1 MPFSTYLRD
10 TDPTDVR
17 SPRYGADGRPSQQQ
31 QQQQQYAPP
40 PHGIYSYDSYY
51 PLNAHHT
58 SIPISGPPPSSSPST
73 NGATTNANNDVDNDC
88 STNADAL
95 NKPYVLPQPSP
106 SLSRTGSDGLFQL
119 PSFLMG
125 NFGGTLAPGGGAEVL
140 TPSPLGMFDF
150 ASTPFPP
157 HPHPHPHP
165 HDDENGKSSWQSTK
179 YYILQSADDV
189 AETTSPAAEAAATPT
204 ALAPLSASTPSASE
218 GHVVPPA
225 ASPFGYLYTDSPRDH
240 QVPQLKTARAEDD
253 SFNAADIVV
262 SSPVEPSL
270 SAMTEPGAFQPPLEL
285 YAPVPSSGLPVYSQ
299 SGFDMLSILARVA
312 RRPNPTIVLGPVD
325 LTCAFVVADV
335 RRADAPIVYASRT
348 FCELTGYSEGETL
361 GQNCRFLQAPG
372 GRVMRNEARRFTSA
386 EAVRELR
393 FALDKDREVQVS
405 LINYRKDG
413 RPFVNRVSIVPIPA
427 EDDAS
432 EIAFHV
438 GFQVDLNEQPG
449 LIAQRIQDG
458 KFYSGGDALYKS
470 QTPAERSA
478 RAMGK
483 KLRTLLSDDSFQSKV
498 PISTSCNSTPFI
510 AIAASSNNNS
520 DSSAPVPNAKPNNPS
535 TKPDSRDE
543 RQWLNLVLLQHM
555 PDFVHVLS
563 FKGHFLYVS
572 PAITRVLG
580 YSPEDLI
587 GKSVGD
593 FCHPSDAVPLLREL
607 KESAGQSST
616 LNSSEGN
623 VGSSQGGHSGGV
635 SGATNESQA
644 RTQTQNGQRVVN
656 LLFRMRTKAGEYVWI
671 ESIGRLH
678 VEASKGRK
686 AIVLS
691 GRSCAMPN
699 LRWGVISQAGGLLGP
714 SSVSQ
719 VPFSEGSESSENRT
733 TTEQEF
739 WAMLCEDGLFL
750 VAGMGVRDLLGWGT
764 AEIIGRSVREFILD
778 DNTGRSHSSSAEQV
792 VLALSRAYSGEQGT
806 QTLTCQMKKRDGEI
820 AWMQLTLYA
829 NESRT
834 ASGRI
839 IIQFK
844 LLSASSNP
852 TYSTP
857 SSSHPFSPTSF
868 IDPSYPFSFNP
879 PHSYS
884 SYSYNVSGRPT
895 ATTTTTTAAA
905 ATAGRILHQPNTNVF
920 AEFETHRGTSWQYEL
935 QQLKYANDKLRQ
947 EVTTLEARQRRQRQQ
962 QQQQHQQQPQ
972 PQNQQVAWV
981 GNVQA

>member
-10 TDPTDVR
+10 TAPTDVN
-17 SPRYGADGRPSQQQ
+17 SPRYCADGRPSQSQQQ
-31 QQQQQYAPP
+31 QQQQCPVP
-40 PHGIYSYDSYY
+40 THDGYSYDY
-51 PLNAHHT
+51 PLNAHT
-58 SIPISGPPPSSSPST
+58 SAPISGPSSSSSPST
-73 NGATTNANNDVDNDC
+73 NANANNGVNSDGTINTDV
-88 STNADAL
+88 L
-95 NKPYVLPQPSP
+95 NKPYVLSQPSP
-106 SLSRTGSDGLFQL
+106 SLSRTGSDGLFQM

-150 ASTPFPP
+150 ASTPFPLHP

-165 HDDENGKSSWQSTK
+165 HDDDENGKSSWQSTK
-179 YYILQSADDV
+179 YYTLQSTDDV
-189 AETTSPAAEAAATPT
+189 VETTSPTAEAA
-204 ALAPLSASTPSASE
+204 ALAPLSASTSSASE
-218 GHVVPPA
+218 AHIAPPA
-225 ASPFGYLYTDSPRDH
+225 ASPFGYLNTESPQDH
-240 QVPQLKTARAEDD
+240 QVPQLSTARAEDD
-253 SFNAADIVV
+253 SLNAADIVV
-262 SSPVEPSL
+262 SSPVEPS

-299 SGFDMLSILARVA
+299 SGFDMLSMLARVA

-348 FCELTGYSEGETL
+348 FCELTGYSESESL
-361 GQNCRFLQAPG
+361 GRNCRFLQAPG
-372 GRVMRNEARRFTSA
+372 GRVLRNEARRFTSA

-393 FALDKDREVQVS
+393 FALDKDREAQVS

-427 EDDAS
+427 EDGAS

-458 KFYSGGDALYKS
+458 KFYSGSDSLYKS

-498 PISTSCNSTPFI
+498 PISTSCNSTPFT
-510 AIAASSNNNS
+510 ATANNAASSNNNS
-520 DSSAPVPNAKPNNPS
+520 DSSTPAPNAKSNNSS

-555 PDFVHVLS
+555 PDFIHVLS

-572 PAITRVLG
+572 PAITHVLG
-580 YSPEDLI
+580 YLPEDLI

-623 VGSSQGGHSGGV
+623 VGSQGGPSGGV
-635 SGATNESQA
+635 SGATTESQT

-656 LLFRMRTKAGEYVWI
+656 LLFRMRTKTGEYVWI

-714 SSVSQ
+714 GPSSVSQ
-719 VPFSEGSESSENRT
+719 VPFSEGSESSEAGQNCT
-733 TTEQEF
+733 TAEQEF

-778 DNTGRSHSSSAEQV
+778 DNTGRNHSSSADQV
-792 VLALSRAYSGEQGT
+792 VLALSRIYSGEQGA

-820 AWMQLTLYA
+820 VWMQLSLYA

-839 IIQFK
+839 IVQFK
-844 LLSASSNP
+844 LLSASNP
-852 TYSTP
+852 TFPTQ

-868 IDPSYPFSFNP
+868 INPSYPFSFNP

-884 SYSYNVSGRPT
+884 SYSYNMSGRPT
-895 ATTTTTTAAA
+895 ATTTTTT
-905 ATAGRILHQPNTNVF
+905 TAGRILHQPNTNVF

-947 EVTTLEARQRRQRQQ
+947 EVTILEARQRRQRHHHQQHQQ
-962 QQQQHQQQPQ
+962 QQQQQQQPQ
-972 PQNQQVAWV
+972 QNQQVAWV

>member
-10 TDPTDVR
+10 TASTDVR
-17 SPRYGADGRPSQQQ
+17 SPRRGPDARPSQQQ
-31 QQQQQYAPP
+31 QQQQQQQQCAPP
-40 PHGIYSYDSYY
+40 PHGVYSYDSYY
-51 PLNAHHT
+51 PLNAHT
-58 SIPISGPPPSSSPST
+58 SVPISGQSSSSSPST
-73 NGATTNANNDVDNDC
+73 NAATNAPNITVDNDG
-88 STNADAL
+88 SSNTGAL

-106 SLSRTGSDGLFQL
+106 PSSRTGSDGLFQM

-125 NFGGTLAPGGGAEVL
+125 DFGGTLAPGGGAEVL

-157 HPHPHPHP
+157 HPHPHPR
-165 HDDENGKSSWQSTK
+165 DDENGKSSWQSSSK
-179 YYILQSADDV
+179 YYTLQSADDV
-189 AETTSPAAEAAATPT
+189 AETTSPTVEAAATPT
-204 ALAPLSASTPSASE
+204 ALAPLSASTSSASE

-225 ASPFGYLYTDSPRDH
+225 ASPFSYLYTDSPRDH
-240 QVPQLKTARAEDD
+240 QVPQLKTARAEND

-262 SSPVEPSL
+262 PSPVEPS
-270 SAMTEPGAFQPPLEL
+270 SAMTEPSAFQPPLEQH

-299 SGFDMLSILARVA
+299 SGFDMLSVLARVA

-348 FCELTGYSEGETL
+348 FCELTGYSESETL

-372 GRVMRNEARRFTSA
+372 GRVMRNETRRFTSA

-427 EDDAS
+427 EDGAS

-483 KLRTLLSDDSFQSKV
+483 KLRTLLSNDSFQSKV
-498 PISTSCNSTPFI
+498 PISTSCNSTPFT
-510 AIAASSNNNS
+510 ATAASSNNNS
-520 DSSAPVPNAKPNNPS
+520 DSSAPAPNAKPNNPS

-555 PDFVHVLS
+555 PDFIHVLS

-607 KESAGQSST
+607 KESAGQSSNP
-616 LNSSEGN
+616 NSSEGN
-623 VGSSQGGHSGGV
+623 VGNQGGHSGGA
-635 SGATNESQA
+635 SGATSESQS

-764 AEIIGRSVREFILD
+764 AEIIGRSVREFIID

-806 QTLTCQMKKRDGEI
+806 QTLTCQLKKRDGEI

-829 NESRT
+829 NESRM

-839 IIQFK
+839 IVQFK
-844 LLSASSNP
+844 LLSASNP
-852 TYSTP
+852 TYPTQ

-884 SYSYNVSGRPT
+884 SYSYNMSGRPT
-895 ATTTTTTAAA
+895 ATATT
-905 ATAGRILHQPNTNVF
+905 GRILHQPNTNVF

-947 EVTTLEARQRRQRQQ
+947 EVTTLEARQRRQRQHQQQ
-962 QQQQHQQQPQ
+962 QQQQHQQQQ
-972 PQNQQVAWV
+972 LQSQQVAWV

>member
-10 TDPTDVR
+10 STTTDVD
-17 SPRYGADGRPSQQQ
+17 SSRYGADTRPSQSQQ
-31 QQQQQYAPP
+31 QCAVPT
-40 PHGIYSYDSYY
+40 HGGYSYDSYY
-51 PLNAHHT
+51 PLNAH
-58 SIPISGPPPSSSPST
+58 SSNPISGQPSSSFRST
-73 NGATTNANNDVDNDC
+73 NATTNAANNGVNNDGGINTHV
-88 STNADAL
+88 L
-95 NKPYVLPQPSP
+95 NKPYVMP
-106 SLSRTGSDGLFQL
+106 SLSRTGSDGLFQM

-150 ASTPFPP
+150 ASAPFPP
-157 HPHPHPHP
+157 HPHPHPH
-165 HDDENGKSSWQSTK
+165 DDDADGKTSWQSTK
-179 YYILQSADDV
+179 YYTLQSTDCV
-189 AETTSPAAEAAATPT
+189 VETTTTTSSTAEAAA
-204 ALAPLSASTPSASE
+204 LASLSASTSSASE
-218 GHVVPPA
+218 THIAPPA
-225 ASPFGYLYTDSPRDH
+225 ASPFGYLNTESPRDH
-240 QVPQLKTARAEDD
+240 QAPQLGTTRTEDD
-253 SFNAADIVV
+253 SLNAADIAVA
-262 SSPVEPSL
+262 SPVEPS

-299 SGFDMLSILARVA
+299 SGFDMLSMLARVA

-348 FCELTGYSEGETL
+348 FCELTGYSESETL

-372 GRVMRNEARRFTSA
+372 GRVLRNETRRFTSA

-427 EDDAS
+427 EDGAS

-458 KFYSGGDALYKS
+458 KFYSGSDSLYKS

-483 KLRTLLSDDSFQSKV
+483 KLRTLLSDESFQSKV
-498 PISTSCNSTPFI
+498 PISTSCNSTPFT
-510 AIAASSNNNS
+510 ATTNNAASSNNKSNS
-520 DSSAPVPNAKPNNPS
+520 TTPAPEAKSNNPS

-555 PDFVHVLS
+555 PDFIHVLS

-572 PAITRVLG
+572 PAITHVLG

-607 KESAGQSST
+607 KESAGQSSAGQSSVV
-616 LNSSEGN
+616 NASEGN
-623 VGSSQGGHSGGV
+623 VNSQGGHSGGV
-635 SGATNESQA
+635 SGATSESQA
-644 RTQTQNGQRVVN
+644 RTQTQKGQRVVN
-656 LLFRMRTKAGEYVWI
+656 LLFRMRTKTGEYVWI

-714 SSVSQ
+714 SCISQ
-719 VPFSEGSESSENRT
+719 VPFGEGSESSENRT
-733 TTEQEF
+733 TAEQEF

-778 DNTGRSHSSSAEQV
+778 DNTGRNHSSSAEQV
-792 VLALSRAYSGEQGT
+792 VLALSRAYSGEQGA
-806 QTLTCQMKKRDGEI
+806 QTLTCQMKKRDGEV
-820 AWMQLTLYA
+820 AWMQLILYA
-829 NESRT
+829 NESQT
-834 ASGRI
+834 PSGRI
-839 IIQFK
+839 IVQFK
-844 LLSASSNP
+844 LLSASNP
-852 TYSTP
+852 TYPTQ
-857 SSSHPFSPTSF
+857 SSSHPFSPTGF
-868 IDPSYPFSFNP
+868 INPSYPYPYNA
-879 PHSYS
+879 PHPYS
-884 SYSYNVSGRPT
+884 SYSHNMSGRPT
-895 ATTTTTTAAA
+895 ATTTT
-905 ATAGRILHQPNTNVF
+905 TAGRILHQPNTNVF

-947 EVTTLEARQRRQRQQ
+947 EVINLEVRQRRQRQQ
-962 QQQQHQQQPQ
+962 QQQQHQHQHQQS
-972 PQNQQVAWV
+972 QQGAWI